1 MPKVSMLA
9 LIARILL
16 VPYTIALALVVWLP
30 GDQASRVTGIVVRL
44 ARSLA
49 YRLDVPFVYT
59 YTVLEFLANI
69 ALFIPFGLLLA
80 VAWSWLKT
88 WHLAVLGL
96 VTSGVIEFVQLFLP
110 SRFSTVSDLIANTAG
125 AVVGCLFVR
134 IIARLAST
142 PAFDE
147 SRRAAVR

>member
-16 VPYTIALALVVWLP
+16 VPYAVALGLVVWLP
-30 GDQASRVTGIVVRL
+30 GDQASQVTGIVARL

-49 YRLDVPFVYT
+49 YRLDVPFLYT
-59 YTVLEFLANI
+59 YTVFEFLANI
-69 ALFIPFGLLLA
+69 ALFVPFGLLLA
-80 VAWSWLKT
+80 LAWSRLKT

-96 VTSGVIEFVQLFLP
+96 VTSGLIEFVQLFLS
-110 SRFSTVSDLIANTAG
+110 SRFSTVSDLVANTAG

-134 IIARLAST
+134 LIARLAST
-142 PAFDE
+142 PVSAA
-147 SRRAAVR
+147 RHRAEA

>member
-9 LIARILL
+9 LISRILL
-16 VPYTIALALVVWLP
+16 VPYAIALALVVWLP
-30 GDQASRVTGIVVRL
+30 AEQAGKVTGIVGRI

-49 YRLDVPFVYT
+49 YRFDVPFLYT

-69 ALFIPFGLLLA
+69 ALFVPFGLLLA
-80 VAWSWLKT
+80 LGWSRLKT

-96 VTSGVIEFVQLFLP
+96 VTSGVIEFVQLFL
-110 SRFSTVSDLIANTAG
+110 STRFSTVSDLIANTAG

-134 IIARLAST
+134 VLGRLAST
-142 PAFDE
+142 PVP
-147 SRRAAVR
+147 RRRLRVEA